1 MQHLAL
7 ARKPVIRGFAQF
19 VFSGPMPASSE
30 LSSLA
35 IPLIARLDA
44 LGISNRTVTH
54 AAVFTVAESQ
64 ELRGSIP
71 GAHSKNLFVK
81 DKKGRFFL
89 VTALEDAKIDL
100 KRLHETVGGQ
110 GRVSFGSAEQLRE
123 HLGVEPGSVTP
134 FAAMNDAR
142 GMVTVVLH
150 DRLMQEPVQNF
161 HPLTNTA
168 TTTISNSDLIRF
180 LEAVGHA
187 PRILALP
194 EAV

>member
-1 MQHLAL
+1 MTASLSPSPAVHPAAAPLL
-7 ARKPVIRGFAQF
+7 AR
-19 VFSGPMPASSE
+19 
-30 LSSLA
+30 LH
-35 IPLIARLDA
+35 A
-44 LGISNRTVTH
+44 LGIAASTVSH

-64 ELRGSIP
+64 ELRGAIA

-100 KRLHETVGGQ
+100 KRLHEAVGGQ
-110 GRVSFGSAEQLRE
+110 GRVSFASAENLRE

-142 GMVTVVLH
+142 GLVSVILQ
-150 DRLMQEPVQNF
+150 DRLMAEPVQNF

-168 TTTISNSDLIRF
+168 TTTIANTDLIRF